1 MGLSCG
7 IVGLPNVGKSTIFN
21 ALTQSTNAEMANY
34 PFCTIDPNVG
44 IVTIPDPRLQKIA
57 ALFKPKKITP
67 NILEVVDIAG
77 LIKGASSGE
86 GLGNKFLSHIREVQA
101 ILHVVRCFED
111 PNVVHVS
118 GSVDPLRDIE
128 VINTELALAD
138 LETVTKRLQNVEKK
152 AKGQDKTIAKE
163 LEAIKKI
170 KEILEKGELVRKAH
184 LSEDEKAVVH
194 GLCLLTS
201 KPVLYVANVSEELL
215 NVNSEA
221 FQKLKEYAE
230 KDKAEVLKM
239 SGKVEAELARLTP
252 EEQNEFLKDLG
263 IEEPG
268 LHVLIRKA
276 FKLLSLRTFFTAGPE
291 EVRAWTV
298 RAGFKAPQ
306 AAGVIHSDF
315 ERGFIRAEVYHYN
328 DLLALGSEA
337 QVKSKGL
344 LRLEGKEY
352 EVQDGDM
359 MYFRFAT

>member
-21 ALTQSTNAEMANY
+21 ALTQSTNAPMANY

-44 IVTIPDPRLQKIA
+44 IVSIPDPRLQKIA
-57 ALFKPKKITP
+57 AIFKPEKVTP

-101 ILHVVRCFED
+101 ILHVIRCFED
-111 PNVVHVS
+111 PNVIHVS

-138 LETVTKRLQNVEKK
+138 LETVSKRLQNVEKK
-152 AKGQDKTIAKE
+152 AKSQDKKMIKE

-184 LSEDEKAVVH
+184 LSEDEKVIAQE
-194 GLCLLTS
+194 LCLLTS
-201 KPVLYVANVSEELL
+201 KPVLYVANVSEEFL
-215 NVNSEA
+215 NKDSED
-221 FQKLKEYAE
+221 FLILKEYAE
-230 KDKAEVLKM
+230 KDQAEVLKI
-239 SGKVEAELARLTP
+239 SGKVEAELASLTP

-276 FKLLSLRTFFTAGPE
+276 FKLLNLRTFFTAGPE

-298 RAGFKAPQ
+298 RGGFKAPQ

-328 DLLALGSEA
+328 DLLAQGSEA
-337 QVKSKGL
+337 QVKNKGL